1 MLKRDAMHWT
11 LTLALCLPLGVSAA
25 ELYRYIN
32 DKGVVV
38 LDRTGV
44 PPEFIGNGYEV
55 LNDQGRVVQ
64 VIPPAPSLE
73 ERQRL
78 QAEKARASSDKQLLR
93 LYSSVEDVDRAR
105 ERKMVELKGV
115 ISVAQGNLQS
125 LRTQQGNLQSQA
137 ASLERGGREVPEHL
151 LAQIENLKA
160 EQVGLQ
166 KDIQRYQD
174 ARKQAEA
181 GFVADRARLQQLLNR

>member
-44 PPEFIGNGYEV
+44 PPELIGNGYEV